1 MPVVLSHIP
10 GDNRASG
17 VDRGE
22 YLLAGDAA
30 VRSTELGDDGS
41 LPKIEKIHSSMLHSY
56 IMYTIDNES
65 PRFSI
70 RLRIEMFISLC

>member
-1 MPVVLSHIP
+1 MTVLLSHIP

-30 VRSTELGDDGS
+30 VL
-41 LPKIEKIHSSMLHSY
+41 
-56 IMYTIDNES
+56 N
-65 PRFSI
+65 
-70 RLRIEMFISLC
+70 